1 MRTLAASDMRFD
13 CRFSLW
19 KACGVADLKTLH
31 PQSGRQLCGER
42 LFRLHAMPDEEPT
55 RPRFARLRKT
65 VTFGAAGL
73 IAVALCIGI
82 AVLHSRAETRRV
94 WAEIQK
100 RLDAIRATGEPV
112 TADDLAKLYPDPPP
126 ERDAALLLAPAVAAL
141 QHPEIS
147 IGPTYW
153 ELPPRSEPLT
163 LQVQSNIEATLNDN
177 QTALNAIPWDKI
189 TNAWVG
195 SGFALGFSNLYSIA
209 EYHDVDL
216 ARILC
221 FRAIIEVED
230 GNGTK
235 ADEDLRR
242 ALALVR
248 TIRPERLMYLKER
261 RGGEALVCAAL
272 ERVVNRVELS
282 TNDLAAWEQLL
293 SDDYPEGLSGTLLS
307 LRCQNIWDMNNIRA
321 DPIGWLYPAATAP
334 GTAQISGQILLLSG
348 KIYSDADFLEM
359 LKARSAQIAALK
371 LPLKDCFAEFDR
383 IRKSAYQGGRPRNAS
398 WAAGAARDLTRHF
411 AWTRRHAQRCRLP
424 AWLWKSSAGGWLTA
438 GARRIPLPNWS
449 RSTRHRF
456 PWIRLTTIRC
466 AIRSWPEAFWFTA
479 SALTSPMTAARKS
492 PPIPPSRIIMTSRFR
507 LNGRILRHYNS
518 GARMDVLAQPN
529 TLWVERDEDSQGPE
543 IQPFQG

>member
-1 MRTLAASDMRFD
+1 
-13 CRFSLW
+13 
-19 KACGVADLKTLH
+19 
-31 PQSGRQLCGER
+31 
-42 LFRLHAMPDEEPT
+42 MPDEEPT

-163 LQVQSNIEATLNDN
+163 LQVQFNIEATLNDN

-383 IRKSAYQGGRPRNAS
+383 IRKSAYQGGRPSGAS
-398 WAAGAARDLTRHF
+398 VGAGAAHSLTRTLRLDTE
-411 AWTRRHAQRCRLP
+411 TRAKMQV
-424 AWLWKSSAGGWLTA
+424 
-438 GARRIPLPNWS
+438 S
-449 RSTRHRF
+449 RV
-456 PWIRLTTIRC
+456 
-466 AIRSWPEAFWFTA
+466 
-479 SALTSPMTAARKS
+479 ALE
-492 PPIPPSRIIMTSRFR
+492 
-507 LNGRILRHYNS
+507 
-518 GARMDVLAQPN
+518 
-529 TLWVERDEDSQGPE
+529 VERWRLAHGGRAPDSLAELVPE
-543 IQPFQG
+543 YAPSVPIDPFDNNPLRYKKLARGFLVYSIGADFTNDGGKEKPAHPAESDHYDITFSVER